1 MGFRVSIRA
10 SLKMFQ
16 GIDNETRDNEFC
28 LNRIVVSHNDNIL
41 AADSNV
47 GRITV
52 RSRENN
58 ILVGREENDVNVIV
72 GEAEKEP
79 EEKVADLEL
88 G

>member
-1 MGFRVSIRA
+1 MINKVF
-10 SLKMFQ
+10 
-16 GIDNETRDNEFC
+16 
-28 LNRIVVSHNDNIL
+28 VSHNDNIL

-58 ILVGREENDVNVIV
+58 MLVRREENDVNIIV
-72 GEAEKEP
+72 GEA

-88 G
+88 GVEGLDFR